1 MTFVIIYE
9 SFQKEEV
16 DRIDSRKELTRMME
30 QYMNLIFSICV
41 KMTNDY
47 FAAEDLTQETFLS
60 ALKNLSSFDGENEK
74 AWLCRIASNKCIDYN
89 RQAAKRFVPA
99 EDQMLKEKQSDQ
111 GLPEPSFLELEA
123 REQLVEACGR
133 LKPPYDV
140 IARLYFVEEYKADE
154 IAQLQQK
161 NLKTVQ
167 TQIYRARGMLRKI
180 YGKERG

>member
-1 MTFVIIYE
+1 M
-9 SFQKEEV
+9 
-16 DRIDSRKELTRMME
+16 DRIDSREQLTRMME
-30 QYMNLIFSICV
+30 QYTNLVFSICV

-89 RQAAKRFVPA
+89 RQAARKVIST
-99 EDQMLKEKQSDQ
+99 EDEMIETKQSKQ
-111 GLPEPSFLELEA
+111 GLPEPSFLELEV

-154 IAQLQQK
+154 IAQLQKK
-161 NLKTVQ
+161 NVKTVQ

-180 YGKERG
+180 YGKERN

>member
-1 MTFVIIYE
+1 
-9 SFQKEEV
+9 
-16 DRIDSRKELTRMME
+16 
-30 QYMNLIFSICV
+30 
-41 KMTNDY
+41 
-47 FAAEDLTQETFLS
+47 
-60 ALKNLSSFDGENEK
+60 
-74 AWLCRIASNKCIDYN
+74 
-89 RQAAKRFVPA
+89 
-99 EDQMLKEKQSDQ
+99 MLKEKQSDQ
-111 GLPEPSFLELEA
+111 GLPEPSFLELEV

>member
-1 MTFVIIYE
+1 M
-9 SFQKEEV
+9 
-16 DRIDSRKELTRMME
+16 DRIDSREQLTHMME
-30 QYMNLIFSICV
+30 RYTNLVFSICV

-89 RQAAKRFVPA
+89 RQAARKVIST
-99 EDQMLKEKQSDQ
+99 EDEMLETKQSKQ
-111 GLPEPSFLELEA
+111 GLPEPSFLELEV

-154 IAQLQQK
+154 IAQLQKK
-161 NLKTVQ
+161 NIKTVQ

-180 YGKERG
+180 YGKERN

>member
-1 MTFVIIYE
+1 M
-9 SFQKEEV
+9 
-16 DRIDSRKELTRMME
+16 DRIDSREQLTRMME
-30 QYMNLIFSICV
+30 QYTNLVFSICV

-89 RQAAKRFVPA
+89 RQAARKVIST
-99 EDQMLKEKQSDQ
+99 EDEMLETKQSKQ
-111 GLPEPSFLELEA
+111 GLPEPSFLELEV

-154 IAQLQQK
+154 IAQLQKK
-161 NLKTVQ
+161 NIKTVQ
-167 TQIYRARGMLRKI
+167 TQIYRARGILRKI
-180 YGKERG
+180 YGKERN